1 MKIERVPSLFSFNP
15 HNIVSNHEIF
25 GKRQKVISAT
35 GEVVEEKAF
44 TDDGLFSPVIF
55 GSFETE
61 HDYSCKC
68 KHLVGKFYDGM
79 TCPKCGNKVEYTESH
94 IDKTGWIDL
103 SGNKYKEDGTVAE
116 FGPGF
121 KIIKYIAYLFLEKLI
136 GRKNLKNIIHV
147 PNIITVS
154 GELDTDSIKEIQ
166 NENPQQKYWYIGLT
180 EFYKNY
186 NDIIAYYY
194 SINNVDDEKLFEF
207 LYDPAEVF
215 TDKIPVISTI
225 LRPAVR
231 TADGLKL
238 DVLNSTYVRLIKNV
252 KLLNSNV
259 SELELIR
266 NSTLEIIQA
275 EYFQL
280 SEEILNN
287 IKGKDGLIRNQI
299 CGTRIDFSARNI
311 ITPLKAGFGMNEVV
325 MPYITFLEL
334 YKFEIINILHKVKN
348 ISIREAEIMH
358 FNAKLNFNREIYLIM
373 KKMIKEEECSI
384 LLNRNPTIALGS
396 ILYMRIADVKE
407 DMNDLTLSLHN
418 SVLTLLAGDY
428 DGDVLN
434 IISLK
439 DSEMKQVFKE
449 IISPSSLIV
458 DSNNGNINKSL
469 LLERDQVLGL
479 NSLLF

>member
-1 MKIERVPSLFSFNP
+1 M
-15 HNIVSNHEIF
+15 
-25 GKRQKVISAT
+25 
-35 GEVVEEKAF
+35 
-44 TDDGLFSPVIF
+44 
-55 GSFETE
+55 
-61 HDYSCKC
+61 
-68 KHLVGKFYDGM
+68 
-79 TCPKCGNKVEYTESH
+79 
-94 IDKTGWIDL
+94 
-103 SGNKYKEDGTVAE
+103 
-116 FGPGF
+116 
-121 KIIKYIAYLFLEKLI
+121 
-136 GRKNLKNIIHV
+136 
-147 PNIITVS
+147 
-154 GELDTDSIKEIQ
+154 
-166 NENPQQKYWYIGLT
+166 
-180 EFYKNY
+180 
-186 NDIIAYYY
+186 
-194 SINNVDDEKLFEF
+194 FEF

-373 KKMIKEEECSI
+373 KK
-384 LLNRNPTIALGS
+384 
-396 ILYMRIADVKE
+396 
-407 DMNDLTLSLHN
+407 
-418 SVLTLLAGDY
+418 
-428 DGDVLN
+428 
-434 IISLK
+434 
-439 DSEMKQVFKE
+439 
-449 IISPSSLIV
+449 
-458 DSNNGNINKSL
+458 
-469 LLERDQVLGL
+469 
-479 NSLLF
+479 